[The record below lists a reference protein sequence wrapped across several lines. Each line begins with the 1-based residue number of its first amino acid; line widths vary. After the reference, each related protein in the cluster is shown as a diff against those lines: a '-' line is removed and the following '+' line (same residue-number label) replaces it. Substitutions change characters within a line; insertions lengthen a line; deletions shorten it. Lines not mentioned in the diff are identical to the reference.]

1 MKNSKQALVA
11 LLAVFAVGSASAQGM
26 KKESG
31 YYGEVGYT
39 PLSFGDSDITF
50 KPKLARF
57 IVGKDI
63 HENLS
68 IEGVYA
74 TTISKDS
81 QQGVESSAGGYGIY
95 LKPKMEV
102 SKDTEIF
109 ARLGWV
115 KTELKLA
122 RAGVSASDSDSDV
135 GYGFG
140 VQTKFTKDIYGQV
153 DYMNYYKK
161 DGVTAKGFTFSIGTR
176 F

>member
-11 LLAVFAVGSASAQGM
+11 LLAVLAVGSASAQAM

-31 YYGEVGYT
+31 YYGDVGYT

-50 KPKLARF
+50 NPKLARF

-68 IEGVYA
+68 IEGMYA

-81 QQGVESSAGGYGIY
+81 QQGVDSSVSGYGIY

-115 KTELKLA
+115 KTEFKQSA
-122 RAGVSASDSDSDV
+122 SGVSASSSDSDV
-135 GYGFG
+135 SYGFG
-140 VQTKFTKDIYGQV
+140 AQTKFTKDIYGQV
-153 DYMNYYKK
+153 DYMNYYQK
-161 DGVTAKGFTFSIGTR
+161 DGATAKGFTLSIGTR

>member
-11 LLAVFAVGSASAQGM
+11 LLAVLAVGSASAQAM

-39 PLSFGDSDITF
+39 PLSLGNSDITF

-68 IEGVYA
+68 IEGMYA

-81 QQGVESSAGGYGIY
+81 QQGVESSVSDYGIY
-95 LKPKMEV
+95 LKPKLEV
-102 SKDTEIF
+102 AKDTEIF
-109 ARLGWV
+109 GRLGFV
-115 KTELKLA
+115 RTQLKVSV
-122 RAGVSASDSDSDV
+122 AGASTSASESDV
-135 GYGFG
+135 SYGFG
-140 VQTKFTKDIYGQV
+140 AQTKFTKDIYGQL
-153 DYMNYYKK
+153 DYTNYYKK
-161 DGVTAKGFTFSIGTR
+161 DGVTAKGFTLSIGTR